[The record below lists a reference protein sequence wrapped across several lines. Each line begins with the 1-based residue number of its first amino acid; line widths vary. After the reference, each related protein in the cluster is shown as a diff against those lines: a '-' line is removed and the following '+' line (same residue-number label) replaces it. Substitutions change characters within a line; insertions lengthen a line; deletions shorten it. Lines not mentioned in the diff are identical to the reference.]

1 MSHRWY
7 LAVCLLPTLLGCVS
21 LNYYEALR
29 EAYEKAEARSLAAK
43 TELSRAQA
51 ELAQVEKVL
60 TEMKLVDSDRPVNG
74 AEVSFKEKADLLT
87 RRLEAQQAELRV
99 RDEQRASLDKQLDT
113 AKATLSEK
121 DEEMR
126 KALHGLETSLKE
138 ETAKGHTSVRG
149 DLHSVSVVLAERI
162 LYDSGS
168 AEIKPQGAKVLKHIA
183 EALHNNPATQ
193 VRVEGHTDDVP
204 IRAAPPPRFSTNF
217 ELSFA
222 RAIGVV
228 NSLKEMDGL
237 KPWQLSAM
245 GLADTRPLLANI
257 DDTARARNRRVEI
270 IVTPSR

>member
-7 LAVCLLPTLLGCVS
+7 LAVCLLPTLWGCVS

-43 TELSRAQA
+43 TELSRTQA
-51 ELAQVEKVL
+51 ELAEVEKAL
-60 TEMKLVDSDRPVNG
+60 TEKKVADSARPVNG
-74 AEVSFKEKADLLT
+74 AELSFKEKADLLT
-87 RRLEAQQAELRV
+87 RRVEAQQAELRT
-99 RDEQRASLDKQLDT
+99 RDEQKANLNKQLD
-113 AKATLSEK
+113 AARVTLSAK

-126 KALHGLETSLKE
+126 KALHDLEASLKE
-138 ETAKGHTSVRG
+138 EIARGHSSVRG
-149 DLHSVSVVLAERI
+149 DRHSVSVVLAERI

-168 AEIKPQGAKVLKHIA
+168 AAIKPQGVKVLKHIA
-183 EALHNNPATQ
+183 EALRKNPSTQ

-204 IRAAPPPRFSTNF
+204 IREAPPPRFSTNF

-222 RAIGVV
+222 RALGVV
-228 NSLKEMDGL
+228 NSLKEMDAV
-237 KPWQLSAM
+237 KPWRVSAM

-257 DDTARARNRRVEI
+257 DDDARARNRRVEI